1 MRRIRAFPVWAA
13 RAKLA
18 RVPSLDGMRALVT
31 GAATGIGAATVARFR
46 AEGAEVIGLDEA
58 PGHDGPIA
66 DVTDPDQ
73 VTAAIASAGGNLDI
87 CVANAGVSLMEP
99 FLEGSVESWRR
110 VLEVNLLGVMTTF
123 SAAVAAMPHGGRLLA
138 TASTAGLRGEPLAA
152 AYCASKAG
160 VISIIRTLS
169 IELAPRGIN
178 VNAVAPGQIETAM
191 NRRDLDL
198 VAARTGRPAADLL
211 WEQLDREVPA
221 RRLGTPEDVA
231 AAFTFLAGPDAAYVT
246 GAVLRVDGGL
256 LAG

>member
-1 MRRIRAFPVWAA
+1 MRRIRAFPAWAA

-18 RVPSLDGMRALVT
+18 RMPSLDGMRALVT

-46 AEGAEVIGLDEA
+46 AEGAEVIGLDTA
-58 PGHDGPIA
+58 PGHVGPIA

-73 VTAAIASAGGNLDI
+73 VTAAIASAGDLDI

-99 FLEGSVESWRR
+99 FVDGTLDSWRR

-123 SAAVAAMPHGGRLLA
+123 SAAVAAMPSGGRLLA
-138 TASTAGLRGEPLAA
+138 TASTAGLRGEPLAS

-160 VISIIRTLS
+160 LISIVRTLS

-211 WEQLDREVPA
+211 REQLDLEVPL

-231 AAFTFLAGPDAAYVT
+231 GAFTFLAGPDAAYVT

-256 LAG
+256 LSG